1 MRTIRWIA
9 RQSAAVPTRR
19 WKVGF
24 SWGILLLGLHA
35 PASSAPG
42 IPPKLAPEQILAR
55 MEQRYEQQLRALE
68 SYQDRRRYS
77 ITHPLLGSGTY
88 LLVEEN
94 YLAPEQKRF
103 QVLERGG
110 SSAVQGRVFSRLLQ
124 VEQETARESQRR
136 QVDLC
141 RRNYHF
147 TFQEYDTAAGAYVFE
162 VKPQSANPYLLRGKV
177 WINAQDFA
185 VQRIEG
191 EPATRHSVLIRQ
203 TRFVHEFARFGDYW
217 FPVRHRSETDL
228 LLFGRAI
235 LEISYFDYQWKP
247 QKEVH
252 P

>member
-1 MRTIRWIA
+1 MRCHADAGRIKGA
-9 RQSAAVPTRR
+9 CSLV
-19 WKVGF
+19 
-24 SWGILLLGLHA
+24 LLLLSVGWDVPRAQGL
-35 PASSAPG
+35 
-42 IPPKLAPEQILAR
+42 PPTLAPEQILAR

-68 SYQDRRRYS
+68 SYQGRRRYS
-77 ITHPLLGSGTY
+77 MAHPLLGNGTY

-110 SSAVQGRVFSRLLQ
+110 SSAVQKRVFSRLLQ
-124 VEQETARESQRR
+124 VEQETARESQRQ

-203 TRFVHEFARFGDYW
+203 TRFVHEFARFGDFW
-217 FPVRHRSETDL
+217 FPVHHRSETDL

-235 LEISYFDYQWKP
+235 LEISYFNYQWKP